1 MNQDPHS
8 STSPT
13 TPGSPSS
20 RSNLRRLALIG
31 LGVTLL
37 TTSGCS
43 LRGGSDESPPPNL
56 VGIENADSDTENA
69 LADANAARE
78 SGNYEEALSM
88 FRQILSENPTI
99 TGAYLGIAEI
109 YMDGDDYERAEPV
122 FRRAARLEPRNF
134 DAQYGHGLALQMLG
148 RFVEAIRAYQRALAI
163 APDDPLANRNIA
175 TSFLQINDSA
185 SALDYARR
193 AVELAP
199 DDGSA
204 RVNLGAILE
213 QEGDDAGAIE
223 EYIVAIELVEDD
235 VAPVMMN
242 LINCLA
248 REKRYQEAANTAEN
262 LIRIEPSANAWER
275 LGWARFRLQDYDGST
290 EAYRSAID
298 SDPAHWPSLNGLGVN
313 ALNRWLISEKQDVT
327 ARQEAIDAFRRSLRQ
342 NSDQQKLVTLMTNYG
357 LR

>member
-1 MNQDPHS
+1 MNQDPLNPNH
-8 STSPT
+8 
-13 TPGSPSS
+13 
-20 RSNLRRLALIG
+20 RRLGRITRAALVG
-31 LGVTLL
+31 LAL
-37 TTSGCS
+37 TTLIATTGCS
-43 LRGGSDESPPPNL
+43 IRGGSDESPTPNL
-56 VGIENADSDTENA
+56 VGLENNSEATETA

-78 SGNYEEALSM
+78 AGNYEEALLM
-88 FRQILSENPTI
+88 FRQILAENPTI
-99 TGAYLGIAEI
+99 TGAYLGIADV
-109 YMDGDDYERAEPV
+109 YMDGEDYERAEPV

-163 APDDPLANRNIA
+163 DPDSPLANRNIA
-175 TSFLQINDSA
+175 TSLLQINDST
-185 SALDYARR
+185 SALQYAQR

-213 QEGDDAGAIE
+213 QQGDDEAAID
-223 EYIVAIELVEDD
+223 EYIVAIELIDDD

-262 LIRIEPSANAWER
+262 LIRIEASANAWER
-275 LGWARFRLQDYDGST
+275 LGWSRFRLQDYEGST
-290 EAYRSAID
+290 EAYRAAID
-298 SDPAHWPSLNGLGVN
+298 LDPSHWPSLNGLGVN
-313 ALNRWLISEKQDVT
+313 ALNRWLISDKQDVD
-327 ARQEAIDAFRRSLRQ
+327 ARQEATEAFRRSLRQ
-342 NSDQQKLVTLMTNYG
+342 NSDQQRLITLMTNYG